1 MTTSGQGRR
10 FRELHHREGEALVL
24 ANAWD
29 AGSARVIEACG
40 VEAIATT
47 SSGVAWSCGWPDGNA
62 LPPRELA
69 EVVRRIVRVITVP
82 LTVDAEA
89 GYSDDPVKAADAVSA
104 VMDAG
109 AVGVNLEDGSGP
121 PALLCAKI
129 EAAKR
134 AAARAG
140 VDLFV
145 NARTDVFLRGLVAA
159 GERVAETVRRAR
171 AYREAGADG
180 IFVPRASTPDDI
192 RALVAGVTLP
202 LNVMVVPELPSV
214 RELAA
219 LGVRRVSA
227 GGAIAQAAHGLTRRL
242 ATGMLREGT
251 YAQMAEGGVPYG
263 DLNGIF
269 PKDT

>member
-1 MTTSGQGRR
+1 MTTSGQGSR
-10 FRELHHREGEALVL
+10 FRALHARAGEVLVL

-47 SSGVAWSCGWPDGNA
+47 SSGVAWACGWPDGNA

-69 EVVRRIVRVITVP
+69 DMVRRIVRVISVP

-89 GYSDDPVKAADAVSA
+89 GYSDDPAQAAESVRA

-109 AVGVNLEDGSGP
+109 AVGVNLEDGGGS
-121 PALLCAKI
+121 PALLGAKI
-129 EAAKR
+129 AAVKK
-134 AAARAG
+134 AAASAG

-159 GERVAETVRRAR
+159 GERVAETIRRAR
-171 AYREAGADG
+171 QYQEAGADG
-180 IFVPRASTPDDI
+180 IFVPLASAPEDI
-192 RALVAGVTLP
+192 RALVAGVSLP
-202 LNVMVVPELPSV
+202 LNVMVVPGLPSV
-214 RELAA
+214 AELAQ

-227 GGAIAQAAHGLTRRL
+227 GAAIVQAVHGLTRRL
-242 ATGMLREGT
+242 ATAMLREGT
-251 YAQMAEGGVPYG
+251 YAEMPQGAMPYAE
-263 DLNGIF
+263 LNGLF
-269 PKDT
+269 PR